1 MRRTKTLNIKVKD
14 KKILLVA
21 STDLNKD
28 SVGKLFLESLIKFT
42 VGVDVKAFTQ
52 PQFMLTWGKYF
63 NSMVG
68 NFLIAVL
75 SRIGLLQTL
84 RILIYKFFYLNKD
97 VDKIL
102 LASEEN
108 ETEIIWLTLSTIELI
123 LIANILVK
131 TQKCI
136 KVTVWDAPEYLSQ
149 SIRLYK
155 KSTQQ
160 VMKAFEEVIK
170 YSNKVS
176 VISDA
181 MENKYLNLYDV
192 KSIVIRHV
200 IPPCTLVVKK
210 THRHKIRIVFAGSLY
225 SKTEWNNFIDA
236 LNAVKWIINKKP
248 VFLYFIGRFPLTG
261 VKSTKKI
268 IFVGEKTF
276 SDTMK
281 LMTRMNIGY
290 LPYWFAEKFSIVART
305 SFPGKLSAYAASGV
319 AIFHHAPAY
328 TEAANFLKL
337 YPFGL
342 TCSSLESDPIIQAL
356 SKLDHYANTEICD
369 QARQSAL
376 QTELSTAT
384 MSKRFNDF
392 LN

>member
-1 MRRTKTLNIKVKD
+1 MRRTETLNIKVKD

-28 SVGKLFLESLIKFT
+28 SVGKLFLESLIKFA

-52 PQFMLTWGKYF
+52 SQFMLTGGKFF
-63 NSMVG
+63 NSVVG

-108 ETEIIWLTLSTIELI
+108 ETEIIWITLSTVELI

-131 TQKCI
+131 KQKCI

-155 KSTQQ
+155 KSTQR

-181 MENKYLNLYDV
+181 MKNKYLNVYDV

-210 THRHKIRIVFAGSLY
+210 THSHKIRIVFAGSLY
-225 SKTEWNNFIDA
+225 SKTEWNNFIAA

-261 VKSTKKI
+261 VNSTKKI
-268 IFVGEKTF
+268 IFVGE
-276 SDTMK
+276 
-281 LMTRMNIGY
+281 
-290 LPYWFAEKFSIVART
+290 
-305 SFPGKLSAYAASGV
+305 
-319 AIFHHAPAY
+319 
-328 TEAANFLKL
+328 
-337 YPFGL
+337 
-342 TCSSLESDPIIQAL
+342 
-356 SKLDHYANTEICD
+356 
-369 QARQSAL
+369 
-376 QTELSTAT
+376 
-384 MSKRFNDF
+384 
-392 LN
+392 